1 MKLTS
6 STSHRNRLPFT
17 AITLTLLAST
27 GAAALVAQLISSR
40 PEPTPLMS
48 SSSER
53 IDEIV
58 IRLER
63 IENRLAEIN
72 TQPAP
77 ASGPQVEPET
87 EEIAGGQDTFG
98 LGQRLARLEQIEQ
111 DRQDAAQRRAEERRL
126 QLAQMAAAATDVML
140 DPLAD
145 DQMKAGA
152 WGQIRMNAA
161 ETWSDLIV
169 AEAVR
174 IGTSS
179 TNPQMRADIW
189 RQAHAGRTHPLLL
202 QPLLYAMA
210 NDLER
215 TAREE
220 AAETLDLY
228 LDQPGVR
235 EALQIAAQYDADPG
249 VRRQALTSLNGPQGG
264 F

>member
-1 MKLTS
+1 M
-6 STSHRNRLPFT
+6 PFT

-53 IDEIV
+53 IDDIV

-161 ETWSDLIV
+161 ETWSYLNRRRGRADRNIV
-169 AEAVR
+169 YQSPDARRHLA
-174 IGTSS
+174 TSS
-179 TNPQMRADIW
+179 RGQNASVTTTTP
-189 RQAHAGRTHPLLL
+189 
-202 QPLLYAMA
+202 
-210 NDLER
+210 
-215 TAREE
+215 
-220 AAETLDLY
+220 
-228 LDQPGVR
+228 
-235 EALQIAAQYDADPG
+235 ALCYG
-249 VRRQALTSLNGPQGG
+249 KRS
-264 F
+264 

>member
-1 MKLTS
+1 MLG
-6 STSHRNRLPFT
+6 HPNE
-17 AITLTLLAST
+17 
-27 GAAALVAQLISSR
+27 Q
-40 PEPTPLMS
+40 
-48 SSSER
+48 
-53 IDEIV
+53 IDEILT
-58 IRLER
+58 RLDR
-63 IENRLAEIN
+63 IEQRLQEGDTKPDSTLEPRAEP
-72 TQPAP
+72 TVDEVP
-77 ASGPQVEPET
+77 
-87 EEIAGGQDTFG
+87 GGQDSFD
-98 LGQRLARLEQIEQ
+98 LDARLARLEKIEQ

-126 QLAQMAAAATDVML
+126 QIAQMTAAATEVML
-140 DPLAD
+140 NPLAD

-161 ETWSDLIV
+161 ESWTDQIV

-174 IGTSS
+174 IGTTS

-202 QPLLYAMA
+202 QPLLHALT

-235 EALQIAAQYDADPG
+235 QALQTASQYDADPG
-249 VRRQALTSLNGPQGG
+249 VRRQALASRAGPQGG

>member
-1 MKLTS
+1 MESTS
-6 STSHRNRLPFT
+6 SPSHRNRLPFT

-27 GAAALVAQLISSR
+27 GAAALVARMTYSR
-40 PEPTPLMS
+40 PEPTPLIS
-48 SSSER
+48 PSSER

-63 IENRLAEIN
+63 LENRLTEIN

-77 ASGPQVEPET
+77 ASGSQAEPVTNESS
-87 EEIAGGQDTFG
+87 GGQDIFG
-98 LGQRLARLEQIEQ
+98 LDERLARLEQIEQ

-126 QLAQMAAAATDVML
+126 QLAQMTAAATEVMMN
-140 DPLAD
+140 PIAD

-161 ETWSDLIV
+161 DAWTDVIV

-174 IGTSS
+174 IGTTSP
-179 TNPQMRADIW
+179 NPQMRADIW

-202 QPLLYAMA
+202 QPLLHAMA
-210 NDLER
+210 NDTER

-235 EALQIAAQYDADPG
+235 EALQAASQYDADPG
-249 VRRQALTSLNGPQGG
+249 VRRQALASLAGPQGG

>member
-1 MKLTS
+1 LTE
-6 STSHRNRLPFT
+6 
-17 AITLTLLAST
+17 
-27 GAAALVAQLISSR
+27 V
-40 PEPTPLMS
+40 
-48 SSSER
+48 
-53 IDEIV
+53 
-58 IRLER
+58 
-63 IENRLAEIN
+63 N

-77 ASGPQVEPET
+77 ASGSQVEPET
-87 EEIAGGQDTFG
+87 EEISVGQDTFG
-98 LGQRLARLEQIEQ
+98 LSERLARLEQIEQ

-126 QLAQMAAAATDVML
+126 QLAQMAAAATEVML

-161 ETWSDLIV
+161 ETWSYLIV

-220 AAETLDLY
+220 TAETLDLY

-235 EALQIAAQYDADPG
+235 EALQIASQYDADPG
-249 VRRQALTSLNGPQGG
+249 VRRQALTALNGPQGG